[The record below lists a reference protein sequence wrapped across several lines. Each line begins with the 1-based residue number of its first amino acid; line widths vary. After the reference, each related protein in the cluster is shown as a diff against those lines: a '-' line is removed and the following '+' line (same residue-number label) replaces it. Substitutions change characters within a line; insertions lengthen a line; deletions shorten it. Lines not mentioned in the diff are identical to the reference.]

1 MSLVVRGCES
11 FRVEVDEA
19 KAVRASIVPGS
30 YCGPIVP
37 VLAEPATFDSA
48 SRTLRLDVAIANTW
62 TREVTAPME
71 LYAWNDSINIAGSQA
86 PAGGAARRAAR
97 LEPSTNAGWNDDA
110 TIHSGERWSFE
121 LMWNRDGQYSVLPPG
136 MRTPSR
142 ELRIRL
148 PAGVSAFTIR
158 LRVQTRNRRSVPA
171 AVAEHPPSWIY
182 ADSAHIKNAD
192 GMVPVVRNV
201 LDVAFAYGASR
212 ESMQAVID
220 SVQGRII
227 GGWGSLGAH
236 VIVVKTDGSLED
248 LKRLEKKLKSMPQ
261 VSFADIEM
269 LIPVSPNSYQ
279 PEPTKIIRRIPRPP
293 DSTAAPARTPPS
305 SASP

>member
-1 MSLVVRGCES
+1 
-11 FRVEVDEA
+11 
-19 KAVRASIVPGS
+19 
-30 YCGPIVP
+30 
-37 VLAEPATFDSA
+37 
-48 SRTLRLDVAIANTW
+48 
-62 TREVTAPME
+62 
-71 LYAWNDSINIAGSQA
+71 
-86 PAGGAARRAAR
+86 
-97 LEPSTNAGWNDDA
+97 
-110 TIHSGERWSFE
+110 
-121 LMWNRDGQYSVLPPG
+121 
-136 MRTPSR
+136 
-142 ELRIRL
+142 
-148 PAGVSAFTIR
+148 
-158 LRVQTRNRRSVPA
+158 
-171 AVAEHPPSWIY
+171 
-182 ADSAHIKNAD
+182 
-192 GMVPVVRNV
+192 MVPVVRNV